1 MPRPP
6 VLPTIDWKLVLDQGR
21 THEAWLAIA
30 EHPEHVEK
38 MRAATERQH
47 LDAITTGA
55 LRAIARPVYVVAF
68 AEDWCGD
75 VVRHVP
81 VLERMARENANIQ
94 VRYVARAEQPEAFAR
109 FLTNGGEAVPKFV
122 FLSDQYVEC
131 GNWGPMSD
139 DGRELISRGK
149 ACGNVAAARE
159 KVSALYAADKD
170 RSVVVRELL
179 GRLIIAAA
187 EHP

>member
-6 VLPTIDWKLVLDQGR
+6 VLPTLDWESVLANGR
-21 THEAWLAIA
+21 SYDAWIAIA
-30 EHPEHVEK
+30 EHPDHVEK
-38 MRAATERQH
+38 MQSAIERQQ
-47 LDAITTGA
+47 LDAVTVGA
-55 LRAIARPVYVVAF
+55 LRAISRAVHVVAF

-81 VLERMARENANIQ
+81 VLERMVRENERLQ

-122 FLSDQYVEC
+122 FLSDRLVEC
-131 GNWGPMSD
+131 GNWGPMPD
-139 DGRELISRGK
+139 DGRELIARGK

-159 KVSALYAADKD
+159 KVSALYQADKD
-170 RSVVVRELL
+170 RALVVRELL
-179 GRLIIAAA
+179 GRFMTAAA